1 MDLFVELIFRY
12 LTFYDRH
19 LGYLCILFYSSAL
32 ENIFKEYL
40 CSLGCTFGWEDLGL
54 SLTDHITFIPQVRFR
69 VRLFILLRNY
79 DFRSKLNVMHH
90 VKNIFLFSF
99 FFLFS
104 IINVTFCSVV
114 EESYSR

>member
-79 DFRSKLNVMHH
+79 DFRSKLTLCITSR
-90 VKNIFLFSF
+90 IFF

-104 IINVTFCSVV
+104 F
-114 EESYSR
+114 YSRS